1 MLTMS
6 SNWECSS
13 RREFL
18 QAFTTGRRP
27 SQSGAAARGAG
38 ALFLCVLGV
47 YLLSTGGSLTTT
59 DAVITFDLTKSLVER
74 HSIALSGD
82 IIGHGRNRGADGRF
96 YSQHGIGV
104 SLYGVPFFCAG
115 KILEARLGGRLPKA
129 DVLTKAFVDTGSAV
143 AAAASVAL
151 FYLFAWHV
159 TRNARA
165 SSFAAACLGW
175 GTALWP
181 YSKFGFNQPLAT
193 LLLVAAVFLAWSA
206 LRYGEDWQLFW
217 AGILVGAAWLTRHE
231 MVLAG
236 IPIGLWVIALS
247 NGDRFRL
254 LRRLS
259 FFAPGILLFGI
270 LWGYYNYLRFH
281 HWFESGYT
289 PAFGVS
295 GYAGLLFSPGA
306 SVFLY
311 SPIALVGILGWRHLA
326 RHDPATAW
334 LVGGEIIVF
343 FAFYGAMDDWFGG
356 RSYGA
361 RYLVPLLPFACLPLA
376 VLFLCRCSRVRRSIL
391 IVAAVTS
398 MVVQLPGVV
407 VDYAKVQEAYGQR
420 HPGTGVRARANSWT
434 ASSLVLNEMAAL
446 ELVPR
451 NLRALVAGETLPTS
465 ADGGDPLKDLSSSL
479 DFWWLYL
486 HWLRILP
493 SRLVGFLVVL
503 LVGLTMASG
512 WLFRRSIS
520 DMDDVADAAD
530 QARSASKV
538 P

>member
-1 MLTMS
+1 M
-6 SNWECSS
+6 
-13 RREFL
+13 
-18 QAFTTGRRP
+18 
-27 SQSGAAARGAG
+27 AAQGAG
-38 ALFLCVLGV
+38 ALFFCFLGV

-74 HSIALSGD
+74 HSIALSDD
-82 IIGHGRNRGADGRF
+82 IVGHGKNRGADGRF

-104 SLYGVPFFCAG
+104 SLYGIPFFCAG
-115 KILEARLGGRLPKA
+115 KIVEGRLGDRLPKT
-129 DVLTKAFVDTGSAV
+129 DLLTKAFVDTGSAV
-143 AAAASVAL
+143 AAAAAVAL
-151 FYLFAWHV
+151 SYLFAWHV

-165 SSFAAACLGW
+165 SSFAAACLGL

-193 LLLVAAVFLAWSA
+193 LLLVAAVFIAWSA
-206 LRYGEDWQLFW
+206 LRYGEDWKLLW

-236 IPIGLWVIALS
+236 IPIGLWAFAHS
-247 NGDRFRL
+247 KGDWFRL
-254 LRRLS
+254 LRRLL
-259 FFAPGILLFGI
+259 FLAPGILLAGL
-270 LWGYYNYLRFH
+270 LWGYYNRLRFH
-281 HWFESGYT
+281 HWSEVGYT
-289 PAFGVS
+289 PVFNLI

-311 SPIALVGILGWRHLA
+311 SPIAFVGILGWRHLA
-326 RHDPATAW
+326 RHDPPTAW

-361 RYLVPLLPFACLPLA
+361 RYLVPLLPLACLPLA
-376 VLFLCRCSRVRRSIL
+376 VLFACRCSPVRRSVL

-398 MVVQLPGVV
+398 IIVQLPGVV
-407 VDYAKVQEAYGQR
+407 VDYAKVQEADSHR
-420 HPGTGVRARANSWT
+420 HPGAGVRARAYSWN
-434 ASSLVLNEMAAL
+434 ASPLVLNENAAL

-451 NLRALVAGETLPTS
+451 NVQFLRAGNRLPAST
-465 ADGGDPLKDLSSSL
+465 DGGASLKELDTSL

-493 SRLVGFLVVL
+493 SRLVGVLVAL
-503 LVGLTMASG
+503 LLGLTIASG
-512 WLFRRSIS
+512 WFFSRSVRAL
-520 DMDDVADAAD
+520 DGDAVVEA
-530 QARSASKV
+530 
-538 P
+538 